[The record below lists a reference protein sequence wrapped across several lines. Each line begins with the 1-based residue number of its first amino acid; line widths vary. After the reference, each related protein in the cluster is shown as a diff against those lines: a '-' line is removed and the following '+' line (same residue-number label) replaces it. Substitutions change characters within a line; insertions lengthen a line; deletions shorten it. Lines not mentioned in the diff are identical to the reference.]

1 VFVLGSF
8 FGALAA
14 VVTIVFDALM
24 IVLLINA
31 LLSWIRP
38 DPSNPIIMFLD
49 RVSDFV
55 CNPIRRLFPTIVGGL
70 DLAPLIAMLAL
81 VFLERFLVPV
91 LYGLAARLG

>member
-1 VFVLGSF
+1 MFVLGSF